1 MASDYGAAR
10 LLAEETQLCADM
22 EAAEGAGFS
31 GESGGGW
38 GEEEWA
44 AAAAQL
50 GELGGFRI

>member
-1 MASDYGAAR
+1 
-10 LLAEETQLCADM
+10 LAEETQLCADM